1 MIREHNLATSVNEDF
16 PDADA
21 VSEVLEYDPST
32 FWQRNWE
39 IAERLGDPTPPFK
52 GLTST
57 NVPIYCSE
65 RGERAIDH
73 GFSCVCGCT
82 GYLRVQKRIKRTDA
96 IKQRKAELAVAAFVP
111 PKAWGKG

>member
-1 MIREHNLATSVNEDF
+1 MTRQHNFVTSVNEDF

-21 VSEVLEYDPST
+21 VSEVMEYDPST
-32 FWQRNWE
+32 FWRRNWE

-52 GLTST
+52 GLTLT
-57 NVPIYCSE
+57 NVPVYCSE

-82 GYLRVQKRIKRTDA
+82 EYLRLQKRMNRINAT
-96 IKQRKAELAVAAFVP
+96 KQRKAELAVAAFVP

>member
-1 MIREHNLATSVNEDF
+1 MIREHNLATRVNEDF
-16 PDADA
+16 SNANA
-21 VSEVLEYDPST
+21 VMEYDPST

-52 GLTST
+52 GLTSA
-57 NVPIYCSE
+57 NVPVYCSE
-65 RGERAIDH
+65 RGERATDQ

-82 GYLRVQKRIKRTDA
+82 EYLREQKRIKRTDA

-111 PKAWGKG
+111 PKAWGKS

>member
-1 MIREHNLATSVNEDF
+1 MTREHNLAASVNEDF

-21 VSEVLEYDPST
+21 ATEVMQYDPST

-52 GLTST
+52 TRALTE
-57 NVPIYCSE
+57 VPVYCSE
-65 RGERAIDH
+65 TGKRAIDH

-82 GYLRVQKRIKRTDA
+82 EYLRLQRRMKRIDA
-96 IKQRKAELAVAAFVP
+96 MKQRKAELAVAAFVP
-111 PKAWGKG
+111 PRVWARK